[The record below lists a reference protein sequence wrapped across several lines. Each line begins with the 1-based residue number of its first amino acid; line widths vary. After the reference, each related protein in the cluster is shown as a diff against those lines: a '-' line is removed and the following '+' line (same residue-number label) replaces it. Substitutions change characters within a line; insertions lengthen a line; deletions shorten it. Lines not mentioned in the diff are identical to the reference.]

1 MCTIVRVST
10 SQLPPPSVRVK
21 RARLAVVALFFTNGA
36 LFANILPRY
45 PEIKDMFGLTSSVYG
60 ITIAMFPVGAILAA
74 LASGSLIRR
83 FGSANV
89 AAFGMIGTAAAF
101 FLAGSSPNAVLFGI
115 MLLIAG
121 GVDAI
126 SDVGQNAHAMQVQ
139 KAYKRSI
146 INSFHAIWS
155 IGAVS
160 GGAMS
165 ALAIT
170 IGLSLSVHL
179 GIIAAV
185 FSIVSLVA
193 RAHAL
198 PERDERSD
206 EENVADPQEIR
217 TTLGAVSPKIVLML
231 AALVLISVSGA
242 VIEEVGNSWAALYL
256 GDSLGASAQI
266 AAFGFIA
273 LVGGQFI
280 GRILGDRQV
289 DRWGNRRVA
298 LIGGL
303 LTAIGMSLA
312 LSFPTIPGTLA
323 GFAAA
328 GYGSATLIPSA
339 FDRADKLPGLR
350 EGTGIAIISWLS
362 RIGYLASPPI
372 IGYIADSASLRMGL
386 LILPAIGIV
395 VMLSAGV
402 LPGRE
407 SAERDGADAAEPV
420 QARL

>member
-1 MCTIVRVST
+1 M
-10 SQLPPPSVRVK
+10 PSSRLLQPSGRVK
-21 RARLAVVALFFTNGA
+21 RARLAVAALFFTNGA

-45 PEIKDMFGLTSSVYG
+45 PEIKDMFGLSNSAYG

-89 AAFGMIGTAAAF
+89 AAFGMIGTAVAF
-101 FLAGSSPNAVLFGI
+101 FLAGSSPNVVLFGS

-170 IGLSLSVHL
+170 IGLPLSVHL

-185 FSIVSLVA
+185 FSVVSLVA

-206 EENVADPQEIR
+206 EENVAGPQEFR
-217 TTLGAVSPKIVLML
+217 ATVGAVSPKIVLML
-231 AALVLISVSGA
+231 AALVLISISGA

-256 GDSLGASAQI
+256 GESLGASAQI
-266 AAFGFIA
+266 AAFGFVA
-273 LVGGQFI
+273 LVGGQFL
-280 GRILGDRQV
+280 GRILGDRQI

-312 LSFPTIPGTLA
+312 LAFPTIPSTLA

-395 VMLSAGV
+395 VMASSGV
-402 LPGRE
+402 LPGRAT
-407 SAERDGADAAEPV
+407 AEQDGTDISEPL
-420 QARL
+420 QAHR

>member
-1 MCTIVRVST
+1 M
-10 SQLPPPSVRVK
+10 PSSRLLQPSGRVK
-21 RARLAVVALFFTNGA
+21 RARLAVAALFFTNGA

-45 PEIKDMFGLTSSVYG
+45 PEIKDMFGLSNSAYG

-89 AAFGMIGTAAAF
+89 AAFGMIGTAVAF
-101 FLAGSSPNAVLFGI
+101 FLAGSSPNVVLFGS

-170 IGLSLSVHL
+170 IGLPLSVHL

-193 RAHAL
+193 RSHAL

-206 EENVADPQEIR
+206 EENVAGPQEFR
-217 TTLGAVSPKIVLML
+217 ATVGAVSPKIVLML
-231 AALVLISVSGA
+231 AALVLISISGA

-256 GDSLGASAQI
+256 GESLGASAQI
-266 AAFGFIA
+266 AAFGFVA
-273 LVGGQFI
+273 LVGGQFL
-280 GRILGDRQV
+280 GRILGDRQI

-312 LSFPTIPGTLA
+312 LAFPTIPSTLA

-372 IGYIADSASLRMGL
+372 IGYIADSTSLRMGL

-395 VMLSAGV
+395 VMASSGV
-402 LPGRE
+402 LPGRAT
-407 SAERDGADAAEPV
+407 AEQDGTDISEPL
-420 QARL
+420 QAHR

>member
-1 MCTIVRVST
+1 MCTVVRVST
-10 SQLPPPSVRVK
+10 SQIPQPSVRVK

-45 PEIKDMFGLTSSVYG
+45 PEIKDMFGLTNSVYG

-89 AAFGMIGTAAAF
+89 AAFGMIGTAVAF
-101 FLAGSSPNAVLFGI
+101 FLAGSSPNVVLFGI
-115 MLLIAG
+115 TLLIAG

-273 LVGGQFI
+273 LVGGQFV
-280 GRILGDRQV
+280 GRILGDSQV
-289 DRWGNRRVA
+289 DRRGNRRVA

-312 LSFPTIPGTLA
+312 LAFPTIPGTLA

-407 SAERDGADAAEPV
+407 TAVQDGADAAESA